1 MTDRLASLLNH
12 LSVRARAFHAGPLCG
27 VNTLE
32 AVDGCGQ
39 LHLIRA
45 GSVTVHHRLPPVEI
59 TLPSVLFYPRPVTHR
74 FVTDTQH
81 GAEFLCAHVA
91 FEGGEAHPIA
101 AALPEVVCLPLTT
114 LPSCAPVLGLLF
126 TEAEARHCG
135 RQAVLD
141 RLFEV
146 VLIQILRELMAQ
158 GHVKVG
164 MMAGLSDER
173 LRHAITAIH
182 DEPQAA
188 WSLERL
194 AAQAGMSRTL
204 FANRFRDTVG
214 CTPGDYLQR
223 WRIALAQKLLRRGWP
238 LKQVATEVG
247 YGSEAALSRAFTSHM
262 GMSPRAWRSAQK
274 AVQGDVTAPVVSR
287 DASSL
292 APLFDR

>member
-1 MTDRLASLLNH
+1 MTDRLAALLSH
-12 LSVRARAFHAGPLCG
+12 FTVRARAFHAGPLCG

-39 LHLIRA
+39 LHLIH
-45 GSVTVHHRLPPVEI
+45 GGTVAVQHRLPPLEI
-59 TLPSVLFYPRPVTHR
+59 TMPSVLFYPRPLTHR
-74 FVTDTQH
+74 FVTDAQH

-101 AALPEVVCLPLTT
+101 AALPEVVCLPLDS

-126 TEAEARHCG
+126 AEAEGRHCG
-135 RQAVLD
+135 RQALLD

-173 LRHAITAIH
+173 LRLAITAIH

-204 FANRFRDTVG
+204 FANRFRETVG
-214 CTPGDYLQR
+214 CTPGYYLQR
-223 WRIALAQKLLRRGWP
+223 WRIGLAQKLLRQGRA
-238 LKQVATEVG
+238 LKLVATEVG
-247 YGSEAALSRAFTSHM
+247 YGSEAALSRAFSSHM
-262 GMSPRAWRSAQK
+262 GMSPRAWRRAQK
-274 AVQGDVTAPVVSR
+274 VAADE
-287 DASSL
+287 
-292 APLFDR
+292 